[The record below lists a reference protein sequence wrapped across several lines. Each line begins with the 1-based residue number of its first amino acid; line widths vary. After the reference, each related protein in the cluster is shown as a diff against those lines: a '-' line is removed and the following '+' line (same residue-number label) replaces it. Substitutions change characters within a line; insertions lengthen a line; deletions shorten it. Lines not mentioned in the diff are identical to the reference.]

1 MENKANADI
10 RKMAKRNGI
19 AQWQIAEALGI
30 SEYTLLRKLRTE
42 LSAEQKKLVIEAIET
57 LKEGDE

>member
-42 LSAEQKKLVIEAIET
+42 LSAEQKKLVIEAIDT
-57 LKEGDE
+57 LKERDD